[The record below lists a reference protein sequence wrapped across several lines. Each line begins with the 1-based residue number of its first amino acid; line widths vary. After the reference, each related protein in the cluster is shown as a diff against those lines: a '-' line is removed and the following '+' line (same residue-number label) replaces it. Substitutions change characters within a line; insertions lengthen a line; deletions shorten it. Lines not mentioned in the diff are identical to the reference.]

1 MYVCICKQ
9 ITDEMIKEY
18 SAKGKSGLEMLKRLG
33 LGSDCGI
40 CLIDNALNQHAAE
53 KAPLDLVKSLKNP
66 KS

>member
-1 MYVCICKQ
+1 MYVCICNK

-40 CLIDNALNQHAAE
+40 CVLDYMQNHNAE
-53 KAPLDLVKSLKNP
+53 KVDLKKSLK
-66 KS
+66 KSSS

>member
-1 MYVCICKQ
+1 MYVCICKK

-40 CLIDNALNQHAAE
+40 CLLDNTSNQHAAE
-53 KAPLDLVKSLKNP
+53 HTPLDLLKSLKNP
-66 KS
+66 NS